1 MHETFQRE
9 LCQLRLYVAKA
20 TVESMQNANNS
31 LNIGSSEPLKLSAK
45 VKRCVSKHTLH
56 NIHYIHN
63 FYL

>member
-45 VKRCVSKHTLH
+45 VQKSIT
-56 NIHYIHN
+56 
-63 FYL
+63 